1 MKKASKIISVDNPIP
16 ENTTVQTVKR
26 TQVLPSLSTD
36 KKSRTGGLSDTSF
49 RDRKPTIEKKKPL
62 IIQDSIK

>member
-26 TQVLPSLSTD
+26 TQVLPSLSTY
-36 KKSRTGGLSDTSF
+36 KKSRT
-49 RDRKPTIEKKKPL
+49 
-62 IIQDSIK
+62 